1 MYLSMQTKAL
11 RTEGQIVLKYNITL
25 HMVSIRLTPLNN
37 VFRTTRSTT
46 YKLCPKE
53 LVQEHAFFMV
63 SAGDRGR
70 SGGSGCGRGAHS
82 AHSPSKKFLY
92 WNKIFGMHTS
102 NKRC

>member
-25 HMVSIRLTPLNN
+25 HMVSIRLTACLY
-37 VFRTTRSTT
+37 RTTRSTT

-63 SAGDRGR
+63 SAGVGEGEGQRVRERG
-70 SGGSGCGRGAHS
+70 SFGSLS
-82 AHSPSKKFLY
+82 LQEIPLLE
-92 WNKIFGMHTS
+92 
-102 NKRC
+102 